1 MLPNVALTFYAYQ
14 SSLFSSYSFHMIKI
28 IVVLFSWFATAN
40 LWAFDNVKL
49 SLDWVPQGEHGGF
62 FQAIAKGYY
71 SDQNIEVEIVPGG
84 PSVNTKAMLMA
95 DQVEFNIGGSA
106 GALNYAKQD
115 LPFTAVAAFF
125 QKTPQVLMSHPNVG
139 IDHPS
144 DFQGKTI
151 FLSNFGRLSFWGFIK
166 NKYDLSDDQLKS
178 YNFNSQPFIDDPQS
192 IQQGYLSSEPFAIK
206 KVAGFEPVVHLL
218 ADHGFSAYANTIEVS
233 NRLIEENPD
242 LIKRFIAASRL
253 GWQDY
258 LASDPQPAFD
268 LIQQLNP
275 DMPSDKLA
283 YAHQKMIEYNI
294 VTGDNQKI
302 GSMNADRWR
311 EFYEM
316 SLELGIYES
325 EFDHEKAY
333 TLEFSN

>member
-1 MLPNVALTFYAYQ
+1 MYKIFF
-14 SSLFSSYSFHMIKI
+14 SILFLICFKVQAKDSI
-28 IVVLFSWFATAN
+28 
-40 LWAFDNVKL
+40 KL
-49 SLDWVPQGEHGGF
+49 SLDWVPQAEHGGY

-71 SDQNIEVEIVPGG
+71 ADQGIELEIIPGG
-84 PSVNTKAMLMA
+84 PSVNTKAMLMS
-95 DQVEFNIGGSA
+95 DQVDFNIGGSA

-115 LPFTAVAAFF
+115 LPFRAVAAFF

-144 DFQGKTI
+144 DFKGKKI

-166 NKYDLSDDQLKS
+166 NKYKLSDDQLES

-206 KVAGFEPVVHLL
+206 KAAGFEPVVHLL
-218 ADHGFSAYANTIEVS
+218 ADHGFSAYANTIEAS
-233 NRLIEENPD
+233 DNLITENPN
-242 LIKRFIAASRL
+242 LINRFISASRQ
-253 GWQDY
+253 GWEDF
-258 LASDPQPAFD
+258 LTSDPQPAFD
-268 LIQQLNP
+268 LIQELNP

-283 YAHQKMIEYNI
+283 YAHGKMIEYNI
-294 VTGDNQKI
+294 VTGRNKKI
-302 GSMNADRWR
+302 GSMSADRWR

-316 SLELGIYES
+316 SLELGIYDE

>member
-1 MLPNVALTFYAYQ
+1 MYKILIFIF
-14 SSLFSSYSFHMIKI
+14 LFFSFNIHAK
-28 IVVLFSWFATAN
+28 
-40 LWAFDNVKL
+40 DNIKL
-49 SLDWVPQGEHGGF
+49 SLDWVPQAEHGGY

-71 SDQNIEVEIVPGG
+71 AEQDIELTIIPGG
-84 PSVNTKAMLMA
+84 PSVNTKAMLMS

-115 LPFTAVAAFF
+115 LPFRAVAAFF

-144 DFQGKTI
+144 DFKGKTI

-166 NKYDLSDDQLKS
+166 NKYNLSDDQLES

-206 KVAGFEPVVHLL
+206 KAAGFDPVVHLL
-218 ADHGFSAYANTIEVS
+218 ADHGFSAYANTIEAS
-233 NRLIEENPD
+233 DKLIVENPD
-242 LIKRFIAASRL
+242 LINRFISASRQ
-253 GWQDY
+253 GWEDF
-258 LASDPQPAFD
+258 LTNDPQPAFD
-268 LIQQLNP
+268 LIQELNP

-283 YAHQKMIEYNI
+283 YAHGKMIEYNI
-294 VTGDNQKI
+294 VTGGGEKI
-302 GSMNADRWR
+302 GSMSANRWK

-316 SLELGIYES
+316 SLELGIYDS

>member
-1 MLPNVALTFYAYQ
+1 MNKLFIFITFFLTF
-14 SSLFSSYSFHMIKI
+14 
-28 IVVLFSWFATAN
+28 N
-40 LWAFDNVKL
+40 LHAADNIKL
-49 SLDWVPQGEHGGF
+49 SLDWVPQGEHGGY

-71 SDQNIEVEIVPGG
+71 ADQNIEVEIIPGG

-115 LPFTAVAAFF
+115 LPFKAVAAFF

-139 IDHPS
+139 IDHPN

-151 FLSNFGRLSFWGFIK
+151 FISNFGRLSFWGFIK
-166 NKYDLSDDQLKS
+166 NKYNLSDDQLKA

-192 IQQGYLSSEPFAIK
+192 IQQGYLSSEPFAIQ

-218 ADHGFSAYANTIEVS
+218 ADHGFSAYANTIETS
-233 NRLIEENPD
+233 NKLIEENPD

-258 LASDPQPAFD
+258 LANDPQPAFD
-268 LIQQLNP
+268 LIQKLNP

-302 GSMNADRWR
+302 GCMNAARWK

-325 EFDHEKAY
+325 AFDHEKAY

>member
-1 MLPNVALTFYAYQ
+1 MNKL
-14 SSLFSSYSFHMIKI
+14 LFLILLFISTNIKAVDDI
-28 IVVLFSWFATAN
+28 
-40 LWAFDNVKL
+40 KL

-71 SDQNIEVEIVPGG
+71 NDVDINLEIIPGG
-84 PSVNTKAMLMA
+84 PSVNTKAMLMSE
-95 DQVEFNIGGSA
+95 QVDFNIGGSA

-125 QKTPQVLMSHPNVG
+125 QKTPQVLISHPNVG

-144 DFQGKTI
+144 DFVGKTI

-166 NKYDLSDDQLKS
+166 NKYNLSDDQLKS

-206 KVAGFEPVVHLL
+206 KTAGFEPVVHLL
-218 ADHGFSAYANTIEVS
+218 ADYGFNAYANTIETS
-233 NRLIEENPD
+233 DKLIKENPD
-242 LIKRFIAASRL
+242 LIRRFIKASRL
-253 GWQDY
+253 GWEDY
-258 LASDPQPAFD
+258 LTGDTQPAFD
-268 LIQQLNP
+268 LIQELNP

-294 VTGDNQKI
+294 VTGNNQII
-302 GSMNADRWR
+302 GSMSANRWQS
-311 EFYEM
+311 FYEM
-316 SLELGIYES
+316 SVELGIYDS
-325 EFDHEKAY
+325 EFDYEKAY

>member
-1 MLPNVALTFYAYQ
+1 
-14 SSLFSSYSFHMIKI
+14 
-28 IVVLFSWFATAN
+28 
-40 LWAFDNVKL
+40 
-49 SLDWVPQGEHGGF
+49 
-62 FQAIAKGYY
+62 
-71 SDQNIEVEIVPGG
+71 
-84 PSVNTKAMLMA
+84 MLMA

-139 IDHPS
+139 IDHPR

-178 YNFNSQPFIDDPQS
+178 YNFNSQPFIDDSQS
-192 IQQGYLSSEPFAIK
+192 VQQGYLSSEPFAIK

-233 NRLIEENPD
+233 DRLIQENPD

-258 LASDPQPAFD
+258 LANDPQPAFD
-268 LIQQLNP
+268 LIQKLNP
-275 DMPSDKLA
+275 DMPSDKMA

-294 VTGDNQKI
+294 VTGDNKKI
-302 GSMNADRWR
+302 GSMTDDRWK

-316 SLELGIYES
+316 SQELGTYDA
-325 EFDHEKAY
+325 EFDYKKAY

>member
-1 MLPNVALTFYAYQ
+1 MN
-14 SSLFSSYSFHMIKI
+14 KI
-28 IVVLFSWFATAN
+28 FVLFAFVFVSTSA
-40 LWAFDNVKL
+40 WAVDQVKL

-62 FQAIAKGYY
+62 FQALAQGYY
-71 SDQNIEVEIVPGG
+71 TEQGIELEIIPGG

-106 GALNYAKQD
+106 GAFNYAQQD
-115 LPFTAVAAFF
+115 LPFRAVAAFF

-144 DFQGKTI
+144 DFKGKTI

-166 NKYDLSDDQLKS
+166 SKYDLSDDQLES
-178 YNFNSQPFIDDPQS
+178 YNFNSQPFIDNPQS

-206 KVAGFEPVVHLL
+206 KAAGFEPVVHLL
-218 ADHGFSAYANTIEVS
+218 ADHGFSAYANTIEAS
-233 NRLIEENPD
+233 DQLITENPD
-242 LIKRFIAASRL
+242 LIKRFLSASVQ

-258 LASDPQPAFD
+258 LDNDPQPAFD

-275 DMPSDKLA
+275 DMPTDKLV
-283 YAHQKMIEYNI
+283 YAHSKMIEYNI
-294 VTGDNQKI
+294 VTGNGEKI
-302 GSMNADRWR
+302 GSMSADRWK

-316 SLELGIYES
+316 SVELGIYEN

>member
-1 MLPNVALTFYAYQ
+1 
-14 SSLFSSYSFHMIKI
+14 MIKI
-28 IVVLFSWFATAN
+28 LISLFFLLTLN
-40 LWAFDNVKL
+40 LQAKDLVKL
-49 SLDWVPQGEHGGF
+49 SLDWVPQGEHGGY

-71 SDQNIEVEIVPGG
+71 ADQNIQVEIIPGG

-95 DQVEFNIGGSA
+95 NQVEFNIGGSA
-106 GALNYAKQD
+106 GALNYARQD

-125 QKTPQVLMSHPNVG
+125 QKTPQVLISHPNVG

-144 DFQGKTI
+144 DFKGKTI

-206 KVAGFEPVVHLL
+206 KAAGFEPVVHLL
-218 ADHGFSAYANTIEVS
+218 ADHGFSAYANTIETS
-233 NRLIEENPD
+233 DKMIKENPD

-258 LASDPQPAFD
+258 LASNPQPAFD
-268 LIQQLNP
+268 LIQELNP

-283 YAHQKMIEYNI
+283 YAHQKMVEYNI

-302 GSMNADRWR
+302 GSMDADRWK

-316 SLELGIYES
+316 SVKLGIYDT
-325 EFDHEKAY
+325 EFDYEKAY

>member
-1 MLPNVALTFYAYQ
+1 MNKLFIFITFFLTF
-14 SSLFSSYSFHMIKI
+14 
-28 IVVLFSWFATAN
+28 N
-40 LWAFDNVKL
+40 LHAADNIKL
-49 SLDWVPQGEHGGF
+49 SLDWVPQGEHGGY

-71 SDQNIEVEIVPGG
+71 ADQNIEVEIIPGG

-115 LPFTAVAAFF
+115 LPFKAVAAFF

-139 IDHPS
+139 INHPN

-151 FLSNFGRLSFWGFIK
+151 FISNFGRLSFWGFIK
-166 NKYDLSDDQLKS
+166 NKYNLSDDQLKA

-192 IQQGYLSSEPFAIK
+192 IQQGYLSSEPFAIQ

-218 ADHGFSAYANTIEVS
+218 ADHGFSAYANTIETS
-233 NRLIEENPD
+233 NKLIEENPD

-258 LASDPQPAFD
+258 LANDPQPAFD
-268 LIQQLNP
+268 LIQKLNP

-302 GSMNADRWR
+302 GSMKAARWK

-316 SLELGIYES
+316 SIELGIYES
-325 EFDHEKAY
+325 AFDHEKAY

>member
-1 MLPNVALTFYAYQ
+1 MYKIFF
-14 SSLFSSYSFHMIKI
+14 SILFLICFK
-28 IVVLFSWFATAN
+28 VQAK
-40 LWAFDNVKL
+40 DNIKL
-49 SLDWVPQGEHGGF
+49 SLDWVPQAEHGGY

-71 SDQNIEVEIVPGG
+71 ADQGIELEIIPGG
-84 PSVNTKAMLMA
+84 PSVNTKAMLMS
-95 DQVEFNIGGSA
+95 DQVDFNIGGSA

-115 LPFTAVAAFF
+115 LPFRAVAAFF

-144 DFQGKTI
+144 DFKGKKI

-166 NKYDLSDDQLKS
+166 NKYKLSDDQLES

-206 KVAGFEPVVHLL
+206 KAAGFEPVVHLL
-218 ADHGFSAYANTIEVS
+218 ADHGFSAYANTIEAS
-233 NRLIEENPD
+233 DNLITENPN
-242 LIKRFIAASRL
+242 LINRFISASRQ
-253 GWQDY
+253 GWEDF
-258 LASDPQPAFD
+258 LTSDPQPAFD
-268 LIQQLNP
+268 LIQELNP

-283 YAHQKMIEYNI
+283 YAHGKMIEYNI
-294 VTGDNQKI
+294 VTGSNKKI
-302 GSMNADRWR
+302 GSMSAERWR

-316 SLELGIYES
+316 SLELGIYDE

>member
-1 MLPNVALTFYAYQ
+1 MNKL
-14 SSLFSSYSFHMIKI
+14 LFLILLFISTNIKAADDI
-28 IVVLFSWFATAN
+28 
-40 LWAFDNVKL
+40 KL

-71 SDQNIEVEIVPGG
+71 NDVDINLEIIPGG
-84 PSVNTKAMLMA
+84 PSVNTKAMLMSE
-95 DQVEFNIGGSA
+95 QVDFNIGGSA

-125 QKTPQVLMSHPNVG
+125 QKTPQVLISHPNVG

-144 DFQGKTI
+144 DFVGKTI

-166 NKYDLSDDQLKS
+166 NKYNLSDDQLKS

-206 KVAGFEPVVHLL
+206 KTAGFEPVVHLL
-218 ADHGFSAYANTIEVS
+218 ADYGFNAYANTIETS
-233 NRLIEENPD
+233 DKLIKENPD
-242 LIKRFIAASRL
+242 LIRRFIKASRL
-253 GWQDY
+253 GWEDY
-258 LASDPQPAFD
+258 LTGDPQPAFD
-268 LIQQLNP
+268 LIQELNP
-275 DMPSDKLA
+275 DMPLDKLE

-294 VTGDNQKI
+294 VTGNNQII
-302 GSMNADRWR
+302 GSMSANRWQS
-311 EFYEM
+311 FYEM
-316 SLELGIYES
+316 SVELGIYDS
-325 EFDHEKAY
+325 EFDYEKAY

>member
-1 MLPNVALTFYAYQ
+1 MNKLFIFITFFLSVNLYA
-14 SSLFSSYSFHMIKI
+14 
-28 IVVLFSWFATAN
+28 A
-40 LWAFDNVKL
+40 DNIKL
-49 SLDWVPQGEHGGF
+49 SLDWVPQGEHGGY

-71 SDQNIEVEIVPGG
+71 ADQNIEVEIIPGG

-115 LPFTAVAAFF
+115 LPFKAVAAFF

-139 IDHPS
+139 INHPN

-151 FLSNFGRLSFWGFIK
+151 FISNFGRLSFWGFIK
-166 NKYDLSDDQLKS
+166 NKYNLSDDQLKA

-192 IQQGYLSSEPFAIK
+192 IQQGYLSSEPFAIQ

-218 ADHGFSAYANTIEVS
+218 ADHGFSAYANTIETS
-233 NRLIEENPD
+233 NKLIEENPD

-258 LASDPQPAFD
+258 LANDPQPAFD
-268 LIQQLNP
+268 LIQKLNP

-302 GSMNADRWR
+302 GSMNAARWK

-316 SLELGIYES
+316 SIELGIYES
-325 EFDHEKAY
+325 AFDHEKAY

>member
-1 MLPNVALTFYAYQ
+1 MNKLFIFITFFLTF
-14 SSLFSSYSFHMIKI
+14 
-28 IVVLFSWFATAN
+28 N
-40 LWAFDNVKL
+40 LHAADNIKL
-49 SLDWVPQGEHGGF
+49 SLDWVPQGEHGGY

-71 SDQNIEVEIVPGG
+71 ADQNIEVEIIPGG

-115 LPFTAVAAFF
+115 LPFKAVAAFF

-139 IDHPS
+139 IDHPN

-151 FLSNFGRLSFWGFIK
+151 FISNFGRLSFWGFIK
-166 NKYDLSDDQLKS
+166 NKYNLSDDQLKA

-192 IQQGYLSSEPFAIK
+192 IQQGYLSSEPFAIQ

-218 ADHGFSAYANTIEVS
+218 ADHGFSAYANTIETS
-233 NRLIEENPD
+233 NKLIEENPD

-258 LASDPQPAFD
+258 LANDPQPAFD
-268 LIQQLNP
+268 LIQKLNP

-302 GSMNADRWR
+302 GSMNAARWK

-316 SLELGIYES
+316 SIELGIYES
-325 EFDHEKAY
+325 AFDHEKAY

>member
-1 MLPNVALTFYAYQ
+1 
-14 SSLFSSYSFHMIKI
+14 MIKI
-28 IVVLFSWFATAN
+28 LISLFFLLTLN
-40 LWAFDNVKL
+40 LQAKDLVKL
-49 SLDWVPQGEHGGF
+49 SLDWVPQGEHGGY

-71 SDQNIEVEIVPGG
+71 ADQNIQVEIIPGG

-95 DQVEFNIGGSA
+95 NQVEFNIGGSA
-106 GALNYAKQD
+106 GALNYARQD

-125 QKTPQVLMSHPNVG
+125 QKTPQVLISHPNVG

-144 DFQGKTI
+144 DFKGKTI

-206 KVAGFEPVVHLL
+206 KAAGFEPVVHLL
-218 ADHGFSAYANTIEVS
+218 ADHGFSAYANTIETS
-233 NRLIEENPD
+233 DKIIKENPD

-258 LASDPQPAFD
+258 LASNPQPAFD
-268 LIQQLNP
+268 LIQELNP

-302 GSMNADRWR
+302 GSMDADRWK

-316 SLELGIYES
+316 SVKLGIYDT
-325 EFDHEKAY
+325 EFDYEKAY

>member
-1 MLPNVALTFYAYQ
+1 MYKILIFIFLFFNFNV
-14 SSLFSSYSFHMIKI
+14 H
-28 IVVLFSWFATAN
+28 AN
-40 LWAFDNVKL
+40 DNIKL
-49 SLDWVPQGEHGGF
+49 SLDWVPQAEHGGY

-71 SDQNIEVEIVPGG
+71 ADQDIELTIIPGG
-84 PSVNTKAMLMA
+84 PSVNTKAMLMS

-115 LPFTAVAAFF
+115 LPFRAVAAFF

-144 DFQGKTI
+144 DFKGKTI

-166 NKYDLSDDQLKS
+166 NKYNLSDDQLES

-206 KVAGFEPVVHLL
+206 KAAGFDPVVHLL
-218 ADHGFSAYANTIEVS
+218 ADHGFSAYANTIEAS
-233 NRLIEENPD
+233 DKLIDENPD
-242 LIKRFIAASRL
+242 LINRFISASRQ
-253 GWQDY
+253 GWEDF
-258 LASDPQPAFD
+258 LSNDPQPAFD
-268 LIQQLNP
+268 LIQELNP

-283 YAHQKMIEYNI
+283 YAHSKMIEYNI
-294 VTGDNQKI
+294 VTGGDEKI
-302 GSMNADRWR
+302 GSMSADRWK

-316 SLELGIYES
+316 SLELGIYDS

-333 TLEFSN
+333 NLQFSN

>member
-1 MLPNVALTFYAYQ
+1 MYKIFF
-14 SSLFSSYSFHMIKI
+14 SILFLICFK
-28 IVVLFSWFATAN
+28 VQAK
-40 LWAFDNVKL
+40 DNIKL
-49 SLDWVPQGEHGGF
+49 SLDWVPQAEHGGY

-71 SDQNIEVEIVPGG
+71 ADQGIELEIIPGG
-84 PSVNTKAMLMA
+84 PSVNTKAMLMS
-95 DQVEFNIGGSA
+95 DQVDFNIGGSA

-115 LPFTAVAAFF
+115 LPFRAVAAFF

-144 DFQGKTI
+144 DFKGKKI

-166 NKYDLSDDQLKS
+166 NKYNLSDDQLES

-206 KVAGFEPVVHLL
+206 KAAGFEPVVHLL
-218 ADHGFSAYANTIEVS
+218 ADHGFSAYANTIEAS
-233 NRLIEENPD
+233 DNLIAENPN
-242 LIKRFIAASRL
+242 LINRFISASRQ
-253 GWQDY
+253 GWEDF
-258 LASDPQPAFD
+258 LTSDPQPAFD
-268 LIQQLNP
+268 LIQELNP

-283 YAHQKMIEYNI
+283 YAHGKMIEYNI
-294 VTGDNQKI
+294 VTGRNKKI
-302 GSMNADRWR
+302 GSMSADRWR

-316 SLELGIYES
+316 SLELGIYDE

>member
-1 MLPNVALTFYAYQ
+1 MHKILLFVFLF
-14 SSLFSSYSFHMIKI
+14 FSSNINAK
-28 IVVLFSWFATAN
+28 
-40 LWAFDNVKL
+40 DNIKL

-71 SDQNIEVEIVPGG
+71 SDVGINLEIIPGG

-95 DQVEFNIGGSA
+95 DQVDFNIGGSA

-115 LPFTAVAAFF
+115 LPFKVIAAFF
-125 QKTPQVLMSHPNVG
+125 QKTPQILMSHPNVG
-139 IDHPS
+139 IDHPK
-144 DFQGKTI
+144 DFKNKTI

-178 YNFNSQPFIDDPQS
+178 YNFNSQPFIENPLS

-206 KVAGFEPVVHLL
+206 KAAGFEPVVYLL
-218 ADHGFSAYANTIEVS
+218 ADHGFSAYANTIETS
-233 NRLIEENPD
+233 DKLIQENPD
-242 LIKRFIAASRL
+242 LIIRFLAASKK
-253 GWQDY
+253 GWEDY
-258 LASDPQPAFD
+258 LDNDPKPAFD
-268 LIQQLNP
+268 LIQKLNP

-283 YAHQKMIEYNI
+283 YAHKKMIEYNI
-294 VTGDNQKI
+294 VRGSVENI
-302 GSMNADRWR
+302 GYMSKERWR

-316 SLELGIYES
+316 SYKLGIYDS
-325 EFDHEKAY
+325 EFDYEKAY